1 MGSDLESGSQEG
13 SQNLSKKNLLPEGG
27 RGSESLGPAAEMDDV
42 ATPRSTDGLLGD
54 VKRMAK
60 EIEGR
65 SRGSLG

>member
-1 MGSDLESGSQEG
+1 MGGDLESGSLG
-13 SQNLSKKNLLPEGG
+13 DSQDTSKRNLLPEGG
-27 RGSESLGPAAEMDDV
+27 GGSDIQGRASDLDDV

-65 SRGSLG
+65 SRASSG